1 MEFKYSAINKDGKNE
16 SDTITASS
24 YKDAVSQ
31 LHSKGLIPT
40 EVVEKKSDP
49 LNAFLT
55 KLSGVGLADK
65 ILFIQNLSIMLRAG
79 VGMTKALKILS
90 TQTNN
95 PRFKQILDQVYQDVE
110 AGKSFAEAL
119 GKYPEVFNNIFISMV
134 RVGEMSGNLDKSL
147 EYLGVQLQ
155 REHNLIS
162 KVRGAMIYPAVIVF
176 AVIVV
181 GFLLALFVLPALLS
195 TFKDSNVPLPLTTR
209 IIIALVNI
217 LQAHT
222 FLVIGGAIG
231 LVVGAI
237 AIYRTHQGQA
247 AFDKVLLY
255 TPIFG
260 NISKKINMA
269 RFARIMS
276 SMLKSGTPILDGLQV
291 AADSLDN
298 IEYKNAVAITVQD
311 VKVGKTISASLS
323 KYPHL
328 FVYLVTQMISVGE
341 ESGTVDAILE
351 EIAQRYEAEVDDIM
365 SNLSSVI
372 EPVLILGIGSVVG
385 VLALALIGPIYSI
398 TQQAGG

>member
-1 MEFKYSAINKDGKNE
+1 MEFKYSAINKDGRNE

-24 YKDAVSQ
+24 YKDAISQ

-40 EVVEKKSDP
+40 EVVEKKQDP

-55 KLSGVGLADK
+55 RFSGVSLSDK
-65 ILFIQNLSIMLRAG
+65 ILFIQNLSIMLKAG
-79 VGMTKALKILS
+79 IGMTKALKILS
-90 TQTNN
+90 TQSSNA
-95 PRFKQILDQVYQDVE
+95 RFKQVLDEVYQSVE

-119 GKYPEVFNNIFISMV
+119 GKYPEIFSNIFISMV

-162 KVRGAMIYPAVIVF
+162 KVRGAMIYPAVIIF
-176 AVIVV
+176 AVVVV
-181 GFLLALFVLPALLS
+181 GFLLAIFVLPSLLGV
-195 TFKDSNVPLPLTTR
+195 FKESNIPLPLTTR
-209 IIIALVNI
+209 IIIAGVNF

-222 FLVIGGAIG
+222 ILVLAGAVGI
-231 LVVGAI
+231 VVGII
-237 AIYRTHQGQA
+237 AVLRTNQGQRI
-247 AFDKVLLY
+247 FDKALLHA
-255 TPIFG
+255 PIFG
-260 NISKKINMA
+260 GISKKMNMA
-269 RFARIMS
+269 RFSRIMS
-276 SMLKSGTPILDGLQV
+276 SMLKSGTPILEGLQV
-291 AADSLDN
+291 AADSLGN
-298 IEYKNAVAITVQD
+298 FEYKDAVALTVQD
-311 VKVGKTISASLS
+311 VKVGKSMATALA
-323 KYPHL
+323 KYPNL

-351 EIAQRYEAEVDDIM
+351 EIAVRYEGEVDDIM
-365 SNLSSVI
+365 NNLSSII